1 MIKVNLDKARLIAHD
16 RRRAARE
23 QDFAPF
29 DNVIAKQIPGKSA
42 QEAEAERQKIRDKYA
57 AVQTAI
63 DEAETPDAIK
73 AALEGNQS

>member
-73 AALEGNQS
+73 AALEGRQP

>member
-73 AALEGNQS
+73 AALEGEV

>member
-73 AALEGNQS
+73 AALEGSQS

>member
-42 QEAEAERQKIRDKYA
+42 QAAEAERQKIRDKYA
-57 AVQTAI
+57 AMQDAI

-73 AALEGNQS
+73 AALEGEV

>member
-16 RRRAARE
+16 RRRVARE
-23 QDFAPF
+23 KEFEPF

-42 QEAEAERQKIRDKYA
+42 QAAEAERQKIRDKYA
-57 AVQTAI
+57 AMQDAI

-73 AALEGNQS
+73 AALEGEV

>member
-73 AALEGNQS
+73 AALEGKQP

>member
-57 AVQTAI
+57 AMQTAI
-63 DEAETPDAIK
+63 DAAQTPDAIK

>member
-29 DNVIAKQIPGKSA
+29 DNVIAKQIPGASA
-42 QEAEAERQKIRDKYA
+42 QAAEAERQKIRDKYA

-73 AALEGNQS
+73 AALEGEV